1 MSAANAPN
9 LHILKIR
16 CLQLCLQPVQSGQ
29 QKMDKHSLERKCAVN
44 LKQTFSKICCKNEK
58 RKTKCRTNCNG
69 SPLIMEMY
77 GMRQT
82 AQVSYDELLLC
93 QLISQATFF

>member
-9 LHILKIR
+9 LHILKIH

-29 QKMDKHSLERKCAVN
+29 QKMDKHAFERKCAVN

-58 RKTKCRTNCNG
+58 RKTKFRTNCNV

-93 QLISQATFF
+93 QLISQANFF

>member
-1 MSAANAPN
+1 
-9 LHILKIR
+9 
-16 CLQLCLQPVQSGQ
+16 
-29 QKMDKHSLERKCAVN
+29 
-44 LKQTFSKICCKNEK
+44 
-58 RKTKCRTNCNG
+58 
-69 SPLIMEMY
+69 MEMY